1 MLVDSGMGKEDII
14 PWMKGLISGE
24 IYTFAVVF
32 KGVSRVICFFRSENA
47 LPGINFLFFESK
59 QQDVKP
65 YTIGITGGSGSGK
78 TSFISSLKE
87 YFDQSELCVVSQD
100 DYYLPKEKQYRDNNG
115 ICNYDLP
122 TSVDLNA
129 LVEDVKKLKGGEV
142 VRRRE
147 YTFNNPDKKSEWLT
161 FRPAPVLLIEGLFIF
176 AEADLFRNFD
186 LSIFVHAKENLK
198 VIRRIKR
205 DQLERNYPLDD
216 VLYRYQNHVLP
227 AFEKFI
233 APFREEADIVINNNK
248 DFNAALDV
256 MQAVIESKNKLAL
269 SGK

>member
-1 MLVDSGMGKEDII
+1 M
-14 PWMKGLISGE
+14 IS
-24 IYTFAVVF
+24 IF
-32 KGVSRVICFFRSENA
+32 SRPFSWVQIEKFDFWGPENA
-47 LPGINFLFFESK
+47 MPRLNFLFFESK
-59 QQDVKP
+59 LQDVKS

-78 TSFISSLKE
+78 TSFISSLKD
-87 YFDQSELCVVSQD
+87 YFDESELCVVSQD
-100 DYYLPKEKQYRDNNG
+100 DYYLPKEKQLRDTKG
-115 ICNYDLP
+115 VCNYDLP

-129 LVEDVKKLKGGEV
+129 LVEDVKKLKGGEP

-147 YTFNNPDKKSEWLT
+147 YTFNNPEKEAKWLT
-161 FRPAPVLLIEGLFIF
+161 FKPAPVLLIEGLFIF

-256 MQAVIESKNKLAL
+256 MHALIESKNKSAT
-269 SGK
+269 SED